1 MTQSWLD
8 ILGLSLQSLWAG
20 VAGFLPNFLLAIIV
34 FIIGLIVASL
44 VGTVIEKLFDSVKLD
59 TLLHKLG
66 LGPYFERAGI
76 QLKSARFL
84 GRLFY
89 WFVVI
94 AFLLAVS
101 DSLKL
106 FALSSFLRDVLNY
119 IPNVIV
125 AALILLASVVVGNFA
140 KKLVTASVMSAK
152 LHGAKFLGTLSW
164 WAVITFG
171 FFTALSQL
179 GIAVAIIQTLIMG
192 FIAMLALAGGLAFGL
207 GGRDYAAHLIGK
219 LRESTESHH

>member
-8 ILGLSLQSLWAG
+8 ILGGSLGNLWLG
-20 VAGFLPNFLLAIIV
+20 VVGFLPNFVLAIVV
-34 FIIGLIVASL
+34 FVIGLIVASL
-44 VGTVIEKLFDSVKLD
+44 VATVIEKVFETIKLD
-59 TLLHKLG
+59 ALLHKLG
-66 LGPYFERAGI
+66 LEPYFERAGM

-89 WFVVI
+89 WFIVI

-106 FALSSFLRDVLNY
+106 FALSSFLRDVLYY

-125 AALILLASVVVGNFA
+125 AALILLAAFVVGNFA
-140 KKLVTASVMSAK
+140 KKLVTASVMGAK
-152 LHGAKFLGTLSW
+152 LHSAKFLGAVSW
-164 WAVITFG
+164 WAIVVFG
-171 FFTALSQL
+171 FFTALTQL
-179 GIAVAIIQTLIMG
+179 GIATPIIQALITG

-219 LRESTESHH
+219 FKETTEGR

>member
-8 ILGLSLQSLWAG
+8 ILGGSLGNLWLG
-20 VAGFLPNFLLAIIV
+20 VTGFLPNFILAIVV

-44 VGTVIEKLFDSVKLD
+44 VATVIEKLFESVKLD
-59 TLLHKLG
+59 ALLHKLG
-66 LGPYFERAGI
+66 LSPYFERAGM

-89 WFVVI
+89 WFIVI

-106 FALSSFLRDVLNY
+106 FALSAFLRDVLYY

-125 AALILLASVVVGNFA
+125 AVLILLAAFVVGNFA
-140 KKLVTASVMSAK
+140 KKLVIASVMGAK
-152 LHGAKFLGTLSW
+152 LHSAKFLGSLVW
-164 WAVITFG
+164 WAIVVFG
-171 FFTALSQL
+171 FVTALSQL
-179 GIAVAIIQTLIMG
+179 GIATAIIQALITG
-192 FIAMLALAGGLAFGL
+192 FIAMLAIAGGLAFGL

-219 LRESTESHH
+219 FKETTESR

>member
-8 ILGLSLQSLWAG
+8 ILGGSLGNLWLG
-20 VAGFLPNFLLAIIV
+20 VAGFLPNFILAIVV

-44 VGTVIEKLFDSVKLD
+44 VATVIEKVFESIKLD
-59 TLLHKLG
+59 ALLHKLG
-66 LGPYFERAGI
+66 LGPYFERAGM
-76 QLKSARFL
+76 QLRSARFL

-89 WFVVI
+89 WFIVI

-106 FALSSFLRDVLNY
+106 FALSSFLRDVLYY

-125 AALILLASVVVGNFA
+125 AALILLAAFVVGNFA
-140 KKLVTASVMSAK
+140 KKLVTASVMGAK
-152 LHGAKFLGTLSW
+152 LHSAKFLGAASW
-164 WAVITFG
+164 WAIVVFG
-171 FFTALSQL
+171 FFTALTQL
-179 GIAVAIIQTLIMG
+179 GIATPIIQALITG

-207 GGRDYAAHLIGK
+207 GGRDYAAHLISK
-219 LRESTESHH
+219 LKETTESR